1 MQSEVVSNASEFLN
15 ATEQAALKECSNW
28 IGKSSGF
35 IGKAMGFLGK
45 PADMAYSMIPESIR
59 DGMNEAVLNTLVKV
73 REHSKDT
80 VRTKDVYDKLSISA
94 GRDVRTPAQAQ
105 KLPIEVVD
113 AAARKICSA
122 HRNLAVVQGGATGL
136 AGLPGLVADIP
147 TLYFLIF
154 RCVEEIAVCYG
165 YPPDNDDELNHVF
178 QIVDV
183 GHYLEN
189 DKKRAAM
196 TELESMQDLI
206 RQASPVKSI
215 ERTIVAKGLQNL
227 SRQLTLSLLSRKAA
241 QVVVFVGAAVG
252 ATVNAALLNDI
263 GDTAYYAYR
272 RRFLL
277 DRADLR
283 KAHAAA
289 AQPEVV
295 PEPPAEP
302 ATAPEA
308 PIAEETPQ
316 AESVAEVTE
325 SEEKTEPE
333 SIEESP
339 ISETKPE
346 QDA

>member
-1 MQSEVVSNASEFLN
+1 MQSEVVSSASEYLN

-35 IGKAMGFLGK
+35 IGKAMGFIGK
-45 PADMAYSMIPESIR
+45 PADKAYSMIPESIR
-59 DGMNEAVLNTLVKV
+59 DSMNEAVLNTLVKV

-80 VRTKDVYDKLSISA
+80 VRTKDVYDKLSVSA

-165 YPPDNDDELNHVF
+165 YPPDSDDELNHVF
-178 QIVDV
+178 KIVDV

-206 RQASPVKSI
+206 RQSSPVKSI

-289 AQPEVV
+289 AQPEVIED
-295 PEPPAEP
+295 PL
-302 ATAPEA
+302 AT
-308 PIAEETPQ
+308 ETV
-316 AESVAEVTE
+316 AESVEVGPNSKAPPETE
-325 SEEKTEPE
+325 DKPQSE
-333 SIEESP
+333 SGDQAA
-339 ISETKPE
+339 ISKDKSE
-346 QDA
+346 QDS

>member
-1 MQSEVVSNASEFLN
+1 
-15 ATEQAALKECSNW
+15 
-28 IGKSSGF
+28 
-35 IGKAMGFLGK
+35 
-45 PADMAYSMIPESIR
+45 MIPESIR

-122 HRNLAVVQGGATGL
+122 HRNLAVVQGA
-136 AGLPGLVADIP
+136 LPAWQACQDWWLDIP
-147 TLYFLIF
+147 PLYFLIF
-154 RCVEEIAVCYG
+154 RCVEEIARRYG

-196 TELESMQDLI
+196 TELESMQDSI

-215 ERTIVAKGLQNL
+215 ERTIVKGLQNL

-295 PEPPAEP
+295 PEPPTEP
-302 ATAPEA
+302 ATAPET
-308 PIAEETPQ
+308 PLAEEAPL
-316 AESVAEVTE
+316 AGSVAEVTE

-346 QDA
+346 HTPYIWSRLR